1 MTSKP
6 SLEQIQ
12 ALKNY
17 TACDISDGLL
27 KLKVPNC
34 GFLPDLTLIT
44 PSTTPSDSQI
54 TIAPASTVLFAPKNA
69 PDLSSYPP
77 KNVPAGKHYVDLT
90 EPETIVVLSQPK
102 GQICA
107 VLGGIMALRMQMRN
121 AQGVV
126 VHGRVRDIAEL
137 RESGLPVSCCPDTFP
152 EALSSV
158 PFRFVYRQAW
168 D

>member
-44 PSTTPSDSQI
+44 PPTTPPHSQI

-126 VHGRVRDIAEL
+126 VHGRVRDMAEL
-137 RESGLPVSCCPDTFP
+137 RESGLPVSRPAAFP
-152 EALSSV
+152 EALSPVS
-158 PFRFVYRQAW
+158 FRFVHRQAW